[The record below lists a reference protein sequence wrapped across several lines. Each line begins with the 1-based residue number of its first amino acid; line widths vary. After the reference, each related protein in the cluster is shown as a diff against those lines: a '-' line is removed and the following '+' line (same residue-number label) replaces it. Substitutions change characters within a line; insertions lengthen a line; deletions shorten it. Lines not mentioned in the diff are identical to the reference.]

1 MKKKDLVK
9 QGKIVRRNA
18 FALIFF
24 IVVLMLF
31 NTTNIDMSENLKTYL
46 NMLLV
51 LIISGTCLNLIV
63 QFKEYVTK

>member
-9 QGKIVRRNA
+9 QGKIIKRNA